1 MKQIA
6 KDYLFLAAVL
16 TAVFIV
22 GFVPGF
28 FSGRA
33 SRPLVQYVAPERDE
47 PIRSYIISQRRAG
60 MDEFIH
66 IRVEEYLTDIEFVER
81 RWEVE

>member
-6 KDYLFLAAVL
+6 KDYLLLSLVL

-33 SRPLVQYVAPERDE
+33 SRPLVQYIAPEREE
-47 PIRSYIISQRRAG
+47 PIRSYIISQRKAG
-60 MDEFIH
+60 MDEWEH
-66 IRVEEYLTDIEFVER
+66 IRIEEYLTDIEFVER
-81 RWEVE
+81 RWGVE